1 MFKLNFLI
9 LFPTC
14 ILCYIGVRIFLQ
26 TEYQICICKKIVSC
40 FGDNAS
46 GADSRKGVPGVRPP
60 PLKFSKIRVLGI
72 YIHVKND
79 KYARISVSSYVTIIN
94 LPLISDFISYYADSE
109 AAR

>member
-1 MFKLNFLI
+1 MHQA
-9 LFPTC
+9 
-14 ILCYIGVRIFLQ
+14 RIQ
-26 TEYQICICKKIVSC
+26 GKAYR
-40 FGDNAS
+40 AY
-46 GADSRKGVPGVRPP
+46 APP